1 MVTKRPKGL
10 GRGLEA
16 LLGPTFDENAANH
29 AANLA
34 AAKAAEMA
42 NPGTPSTLMLTDM
55 VAGQYQP
62 RTRMDEGALYELAE
76 SIKVQGIMQPILVRR
91 LSDEQARLHRNKEQQ
106 SGRSAE
112 ASFTNG
118 SVREVYE
125 IIAGERRF
133 RAAKLAGLDSV
144 PVLVRDVPDEA
155 AAAMSLIENIQRE
168 DLNPLEEAQGLQR
181 LVKEFS
187 LTHEQ
192 AAQAVGRSR
201 AAASNLMR
209 LLNLADPVQTMLMA
223 GDLDMG
229 HARALLSLDRAT
241 QITAASQ
248 ISAKKMSVRE
258 AESLVKKLSAEFNL
272 VATKPKKEKSRDLK
286 RVEEELSDLLTAQ
299 VEIRVKKRVKR
310 HGKFEEV
317 GELSVQFGSMDE
329 LNGLIDRLRGKE
341 Q

>member
-1 MVTKRPKGL
+1 MVTKKPKGL

-16 LLGPTFDENAANH
+16 LLGPNAGESSDADN
-29 AANLA
+29 ASSSATS
-34 AAKAAEMA
+34 
-42 NPGTPSTLMLTDM
+42 PGLPASLRLSEL
-55 VAGQYQP
+55 VPGQYQP

-76 SIKVQGIMQPILVRR
+76 SIKAQGIMQPILVRR
-91 LSDEQARLHRNKEQQ
+91 LA
-106 SGRSAE
+106 SGA
-112 ASFTNG
+112 NDG
-118 SVREVYE
+118 KYE

-181 LVKEFS
+181 LVKEFG
-187 LTHEQ
+187 LTHEL

-201 AAASNLMR
+201 SAASNLLR

-229 HARALLSLDRAT
+229 HARALLALDRAM

-248 ISAKKMSVRE
+248 ITAKKMSVRE
-258 AESLVKKLSAEFNL
+258 AESLVKKLSAEFSL
-272 VATKPKKEKSRDLK
+272 KPSKVAKEKSGDTR
-286 RVEEELSDLLTAQ
+286 RVEEELADLLMAE
-299 VEIRVKKRVKR
+299 VEVRVKKQVKR
-310 HGKFEEV
+310 NGRREDTGEV
-317 GELSVQFGSMDE
+317 AIQFSSMDE
-329 LNGLIDRLRGKE
+329 LNGLIERLRGGK
-341 Q
+341 